1 MTADSR
7 ARSAAQPG
15 SRLDLGAMRKAGLER
30 VRPSRP
36 FVSVGLGT
44 CGIGNGARVL
54 FEALEGAAKGTDISI
69 RRVGC
74 FGFCAAEPLVMAYR
88 PGMPVLLFTEAKAS
102 SARRLVEG
110 ASDDAAFE
118 RLAKAA
124 EAKIE
129 AWDFRTSSIEFGS
142 GFPFLPS
149 WNELAFFKGQEKIVL
164 RDCGLIDPESIEE
177 YLGVGGYSGLV
188 KALTSMK
195 SAEVVEELKKSRL
208 RGRGGAGFPTSKKWE
223 IMAAQSAD
231 RKTVICNA
239 DEGDPGAYMNR
250 NEIESDP
257 HMLVEGMA
265 IGAYAMGAS
274 EGIVYV
280 RAEYPLAIER
290 LAKAIEDA
298 RAAGL
303 LGRDVLGTRFSF
315 DIEVVTGAGAFVCGE
330 ETALIA
336 SAEGKAGRPVPRPP
350 FPAQRG
356 YQGRPTNINNVE
368 TWCNVPVIVARGG
381 DWFAGFG
388 TAASAGTKVFS
399 LVGKVRNTGL
409 VELALGSSLESMIY
423 GMGGGAGPRK
433 RIKAV
438 QSGGPSGG
446 CVPAGLFKTPIDY
459 EALASLGVIMGS
471 GGMVVMDQDNC
482 MVDVARY
489 FVGFTAGESCGK
501 CTPCREGLAQMLRIL
516 ESVSR
521 GEAPEDDLD
530 LLAELA
536 ETAKDSALCALGQT
550 SGNPVL
556 TTLKYFREEYERHI
570 RERRCE
576 AGVCES
582 LYLALCENS
591 CPMHMN
597 IPGYLQL
604 LKENRIEEAFELTL
618 RENPL
623 PGTVGRICHFHCRM
637 RCRRDQLD
645 EPVSQGEI
653 HRYLADTMYKM
664 GRERAVY
671 NRLIKEMLPPTG
683 KKVSIVGAG
692 PAGLTAAFYLARLG
706 HEVTIYDERGEAG
719 GIPRWGIPAYRLP
732 KDVLR
737 KEVALIRKLG
747 VRFVFNARIGRDIS
761 WAKLGEMSDAVLACI
776 GALEDMSLGMPG
788 EGLSGV
794 LPGYKLLED
803 INAGRKPSIGAE
815 VVVVGGGNSAIDVAR
830 SALRLGSR
838 VTVVYRR
845 SRADMPANADEL
857 EGAVEEGVEL
867 VCMAQPLEAIAS
879 APGGAAEGGAPPRVR
894 ALKVMRMKAGPTDSS
909 GRPSPVPTGES
920 YEIPCD
926 TLVVAVGERVGQS
939 GLDAVGAALGKDGRV
954 GVDPF
959 SLRTANPKF
968 FAAGDAV
975 TGPATASEAMGQAKA
990 AAAAIDAALMGVA
1003 DAASASAADAD
1014 AVRNGRGVSARFESL
1029 FRKFEYGMEIPR
1041 APSKARM
1048 SVARR
1053 LAPEERRGNFV
1064 EISQGYTG
1072 DQARV
1077 EAERCLRCDV
1087 REFSRAPTGNAG
1099 TRAAPASAPHGGAA
1113 DKAGRSR

>member
-1 MTADSR
+1 MTA
-7 ARSAAQPG
+7 ATAAG
-15 SRLDLGAMRKAGLER
+15 SDLGTMRQAGLER
-30 VRPSRP
+30 IRPSRP

-44 CGIGNGARVL
+44 CGIGNGA
-54 FEALEGAAKGTDISI
+54 EALRDELEKAVAARRSEVVV

-74 FGFCAAEPLVMAYR
+74 FGFCAAEPLAMVYR
-88 PGMPVLLFTEAKAS
+88 PGRPVILFTEAKAS
-102 SARRLVEG
+102 RASRLVEG
-110 ASDDAAFE
+110 ASDDAAFDK
-118 RLAKAA
+118 LAKSAT
-124 EAKIE
+124 AKME

-142 GFPFLPS
+142 GLPFLPA
-149 WNELAFFKGQEKIVL
+149 WYDLPFFKGQEKLVL
-164 RDCGLIDPESIEE
+164 RDSGLIDPESIEE
-177 YLGVGGYSGLV
+177 YLGAGGYSGLV

-195 SAEVVEELKKSRL
+195 PEVVIEELRKSKL
-208 RGRGGAGFPTSKKWE
+208 RGRGGAGFPTYKKWE
-223 IMAAQSAD
+223 IMRAQAAD
-231 RKTVICNA
+231 PKTVVCNA

-257 HMLVEGMA
+257 HMLIEGMA
-265 IGAYAMGAS
+265 IGAYAMGAA
-274 EGIVYV
+274 EGFVYV

-290 LAKAIEDA
+290 LRKAIADA

-303 LGRDVLGTRFSF
+303 LGKGILDTGFSF
-315 DIEVVTGAGAFVCGE
+315 DIEIVTGAGAFVCGE

-336 SAEGKAGRPVPRPP
+336 SAEGKSGRPLPRPP

-356 YQGRPTNINNVE
+356 YMGKPTNINNVE
-368 TWCNVPVIVARGG
+368 TWCNVPLIVARGG
-381 DWFAGFG
+381 EWFAGFG
-388 TAASAGTKVFS
+388 TERSAGTKVFS
-399 LVGKVRNTGL
+399 LVGKARNTGL
-409 VELALGSSLESMIY
+409 VELPLGTPLDAMIY
-423 GMGGGAGPRK
+423 GMGEGAGPRK

-446 CVPAGLFKTPIDY
+446 CVPASLFKTKIDY
-459 EALASLGVIMGS
+459 EELAKLGAIMGS

-516 ESVSR
+516 DSVSR
-521 GEAPEDDLD
+521 GEAEESDLD
-530 LLAELA
+530 ILAELA
-536 ETAKDSALCALGQT
+536 ETVKDAGLCGLGQT
-550 SGNPVL
+550 AANPVL
-556 TTLKYFREEYERHI
+556 TTLKYFRDEYERHI
-570 RERRCE
+570 RDRRCE

-623 PGTVGRICHFHCRM
+623 PGSVGRICHFHCRM

-671 NRLIKEMLPPTG
+671 NRLIKEKLPSTG

-706 HEVTIYDERGEAG
+706 HEVSIYDEREEAG

-732 KDVLR
+732 KDVLQ
-737 KEVALIRKLG
+737 KEIGLIRKLG
-747 VRFVFNARIGRDIS
+747 VRFVFNTRIGRDMP
-761 WAKLGEMSDAVLACI
+761 WERLGEMSDAVLVCV
-776 GALEDMSLGMPG
+776 GALKDMRLGIPG
-788 EGLSGV
+788 ED
-794 LPGYKLLED
+794 LPGVVPGYLLLEE
-803 INAGRKPSIGAE
+803 INAGRKPSVGAE

-830 SALRLGSR
+830 SALRAGAH

-845 SRADMPANADEL
+845 ARGDMPANAEEL
-857 EGAVEEGVEL
+857 QGALEEGIAL
-867 VCMAQPLEAIAS
+867 VCMAQPLEAVAGVPS
-879 APGGAAEGGAPPRVR
+879 GAGDANEAGVGAVR
-894 ALKVMRMKAGPTDSS
+894 ALKVMRMKAGSVDSS
-909 GRPSPVPTGES
+909 GRPAPVATGES

-926 TLVVAVGERVGQS
+926 TLVIAVGERVDPA
-939 GLDAVGAALGKDGRV
+939 GLEAVGAAIGKDGRI

-959 SLRTANPKF
+959 RLRTANAKF

-975 TGPATASEAMGQAKA
+975 TGPATAAEAMGQAKT
-990 AAAAIDAALMGVA
+990 AAAAIDAALVELRDGA
-1003 DAASASAADAD
+1003 GSSA
-1014 AVRNGRGVSARFESL
+1014 ARFESL
-1029 FRKFEYGMEIPR
+1029 FRTFAYGMEVPLVPAKAKMNR
-1041 APSKARM
+1041 ARQLP
-1048 SVARR
+1048 
-1053 LAPEERRGNFV
+1053 PEERRGNFI
-1064 EISQGYTG
+1064 EISQGFTG
-1072 DQARV
+1072 EQARV

-1087 REFSRAPTGNAG
+1087 REHARKPMGIE
-1099 TRAAPASAPHGGAA
+1099 TRGASAS
-1113 DKAGRSR
+1113 KERSHS

>member
-1 MTADSR
+1 MSATTVAATKV
-7 ARSAAQPG
+7 AR
-15 SRLDLGAMRKAGLER
+15 DLGAMRQAGLER
-30 VRPSRP
+30 IKPSRP

-44 CGIGNGARVL
+44 CGIGNGADALRDAL
-54 FEALEGAAKGTDISI
+54 QAAAAARHSEAVV

-88 PGMPVLLFTEAKAS
+88 PGKPVLLFTEAKAS
-102 SARRLVEG
+102 RAARFIEG
-110 ASDDAAFE
+110 LDNDAAFDK
-118 RLAKAA
+118 LAKSAT
-124 EAKIE
+124 AKIE
-129 AWDFRTSSIEFGS
+129 TWDFRTSSLEFGS
-142 GFPFLPS
+142 GYPFLPF
-149 WNELAFFKGQEKIVL
+149 WNELPFFKGQEKIIL
-164 RDCGLIDPESIEE
+164 RDAGLIDPESIEE
-177 YLGVGGYSGLV
+177 YLGAGGYSGLV
-188 KALTSMK
+188 KALTAMK
-195 SAEVVEELKKSRL
+195 PEVVVEELKKSKL
-208 RGRGGAGFPTSKKWE
+208 RGRGGAGFPTYKKWE
-223 IMAAQSAD
+223 IMRAQTSTS
-231 RKTVICNA
+231 RVVICNA

-257 HMLVEGMA
+257 HMLIEGMT

-290 LAKAIEDA
+290 LNKAIVDA

-303 LGRDVLGTRFSF
+303 LGKGILDTDFSF
-315 DIEVVTGAGAFVCGE
+315 DIEVTTGAGAFVCGE

-336 SAEGKAGRPVPRPP
+336 SAEGKAGRPLPRPP

-356 YQGRPTNINNVE
+356 YMGKPTNINNVE

-388 TAASAGTKVFS
+388 TALSSGTKVFS

-409 VELALGSSLESMIY
+409 VELALGTPMDTMIY
-423 GMGGGAGPRK
+423 GMGEGAGARK
-433 RIKAV
+433 KIKAV

-446 CVPAGLFKTPIDY
+446 CIPAKLFNTKIDY
-459 EALASLGVIMGS
+459 EELAKLGAIMGS
-471 GGMVVMDQDNC
+471 GGMVAMDQDNC

-501 CTPCREGLAQMLRIL
+501 CTPCREGLTQMLRIL

-521 GEAPEDDLD
+521 GEAKESDLD
-530 LLAELA
+530 TLAELA
-536 ETAKDSALCALGQT
+536 ETVKDAGLCGLGQT
-550 SGNPVL
+550 AANPVL
-556 TTLKYFREEYERHI
+556 TTLKYFRAEYERHI
-570 RERRCE
+570 REKRCE

-623 PGTVGRICHFHCRM
+623 PGSVGRICHFHCRM

-664 GRERAVY
+664 GRERVVY
-671 NRLIKEMLPPTG
+671 NKLIKEKLPSTG

-706 HEVTIYDERGEAG
+706 HEVAVYDEHEEAG

-732 KDVLR
+732 KEVLR
-737 KEVALIRKLG
+737 KEIGLIRKLG
-747 VRFVFNARIGRDIS
+747 VRFIFNTRIGRDMS
-761 WAKLGEMSDAVLACI
+761 WDRLGEMSDAVLVCV
-776 GALEDMSLGMPG
+776 GALKDMSLGIPG
-788 EGLSGV
+788 EELKGV
-794 LPGYKLLED
+794 VPGYQLLER
-803 INAGRKPSIGAE
+803 INAGKKAAIGTE
-815 VVVVGGGNSAIDVAR
+815 VLVVGGGNTAIDVAR
-830 SALRLGSR
+830 SALRSGAH

-845 SRADMPANADEL
+845 ARGDMPANADEL
-857 EGAVEEGVEL
+857 EGALEEGIAL
-867 VCMAQPLEAIAS
+867 VCMAQPLKVLEAN
-879 APGGAAEGGAPPRVR
+879 GAAR
-894 ALKVMRMKAGPTDSS
+894 ALEVMRMKAGSIDTS
-909 GRPSPVPTGES
+909 GRPTPLPTGES

-926 TLVVAVGERVGQS
+926 TLVIAVGERVDS
-939 GLDAVGAALGKDGRV
+939 AGLESVGASIAKDGRV

-959 SLRTANPKF
+959 RLITDNPKF

-975 TGPATASEAMGQAKA
+975 TGPATAAEAMGQAKT
-990 AAAAIDAALMGVA
+990 AAAAIDAALMPA
-1003 DAASASAADAD
+1003 EAAAAA
-1014 AVRNGRGVSARFESL
+1014 AGAATSRFEGL
-1029 FRKFEYGMEIPR
+1029 FRKFEYAMEVP
-1041 APSKARM
+1041 
-1048 SVARR
+1048 
-1053 LAPEERRGNFV
+1053 LAPAKAKMNRARQLPVSERHGNFV
-1064 EISQGYTG
+1064 EISQGFTG
-1072 DQARV
+1072 EQARF

-1087 REFSRAPTGNAG
+1087 REHARKHIGIPDAK
-1099 TRAAPASAPHGGAA
+1099 ASVAKTSA
-1113 DKAGRSR
+1113 DKASAGRSS